1 MKNDYIRMF
10 ITIVVVSVIMV
21 LIMKIDDNEVEYK
34 TTTKKYEVCK
44 KVVEDKKTKSYS
56 IKCIDSNNE
65 IYTLYI
71 EDISNVS
78 NINTTDFYNYIKE
91 GKFYEFTT
99 VNYRKPYSGFPKM
112 YITGFAEVDDKRKD
126 GK

>member
-21 LIMKIDDNEVEYK
+21 LIMKIDDEVEYK

-56 IKCIDSNNE
+56 IKCIDFNNE

-91 GKFYEFTT
+91 GKFM
-99 VNYRKPYSGFPKM
+99 NLQQ
-112 YITGFAEVDDKRKD
+112 
-126 GK
+126 

>member
-10 ITIVVVSVIMV
+10 ITIIVFTIIMV
-21 LIMKIDDNEVEYK
+21 LIMKTDDKVEYK
-34 TTTKKYEVCK
+34 TTTKKYEVFN
-44 KVVEDKKTKSYS
+44 KVVENKETKSYA

-65 IYTLYI
+65 VYTLCI

-78 NINTTDFYNYIKE
+78 NINTTEFYNYIKE
-91 GKFYEFTT
+91 GKTYEFTT

-112 YITGFAEVDDKRKD
+112 YVTGFAEVDDKRKD
-126 GK
+126 DK

>member
-21 LIMKIDDNEVEYK
+21 LIMKIDDDEAKYK

-65 IYTLYI
+65 IYTLCI

-91 GKFYEFTT
+91 GKTYEFTT
-99 VNYRKPYSGFPKM
+99 VNYRKPYTGFPKM
-112 YITGFAEVDDKRKD
+112 YITGFAEVDYKRKD
-126 GK
+126 DK